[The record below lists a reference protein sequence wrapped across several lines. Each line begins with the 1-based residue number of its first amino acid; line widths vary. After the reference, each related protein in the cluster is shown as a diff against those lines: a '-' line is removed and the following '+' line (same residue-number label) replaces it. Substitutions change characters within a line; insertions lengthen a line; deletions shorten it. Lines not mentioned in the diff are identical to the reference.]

1 MDSGSVSPTAGL
13 CVVTKLK
20 YEHLYLSSF
29 SKMRVDLA
37 AQVLQHTASSS
48 YIAIIILFIL
58 IGSLQVMSQTV
69 SKALLQF
76 VGSKAEGTAELLSI
90 VDQMFD
96 CLNVRNVKSAKME
109 IKPFRSPY
117 RSGSDW
123 RLKVGKT

>member
-48 YIAIIILFIL
+48 YYSHYYIVHSDRFSA
-58 IGSLQVMSQTV
+58 GDESNCLQGPTTICGIQ
-69 SKALLQF
+69 
-76 VGSKAEGTAELLSI
+76 G
-90 VDQMFD
+90 
-96 CLNVRNVKSAKME
+96 
-109 IKPFRSPY
+109 
-117 RSGSDW
+117 
-123 RLKVGKT
+123 